1 MCPRARVAR
10 PLGAPARARGEDPR
24 VDPLVSF
31 LEHAQDRWKGSR
43 RLEPGSRHPLP
54 REDVLEDD
62 GARTETFCG
71 GYLRYDPA
79 PVRRAAHVNDEIEC
93 SGDLLAEVRHG
104 KVHIGHQGHGLE
116 S

>member
-1 MCPRARVAR
+1 MDSGGRIVVAAAAAGQTTLEFGVAR
-10 PLGAPARARGEDPR
+10 FFG
-24 VDPLVSF
+24 DPLSVTPGVSS
-31 LEHAQDRWKGSR
+31 QTYI
-43 RLEPGSRHPLP
+43 
-54 REDVLEDD
+54 EDD

-93 SGDLLAEVRHG
+93 SRDLLAEVRHG